1 MEDLDSTLDIY
12 LTMLEIKL
20 DVVASDVRGHGDDRR
35 AIKLANEMACRYTV
49 QIRHNDVHQNQI
61 VFGAAL
67 DFVHSLQAVKLL
79 ENISNLVRVNR
90 IMIDNVPRY
99 Q

>member
-1 MEDLDSTLDIY
+1 MEDLDPILDIY

-20 DVVASDVRGHGDDRR
+20 DVVASDVRGHGDDRC

-49 QIRHNDVHQNQI
+49 QIRHNDIHQNQI
-61 VFGAAL
+61 VFGTTL
-67 DFVHSLQAVKLL
+67 DFVYSLQAVKLL
-79 ENISNLVRVNR
+79 EMLV
-90 IMIDNVPRY
+90 ILCGSIG